1 MFIQKNPCT
10 IYLIWP
16 YSDMQKT
23 GNKQTNK
30 NQLATNQM
38 VVYPYNRALLSV

>member
-23 GNKQTNK
+23 GNRKK